1 MLCTAKW
8 AEDCCCHKADDMMLD
23 ANACCSLSDCTIG
36 FSNPAAVTNGMYCGI
51 VAAVEASDHCGIKTA
66 LAALTERARTAKRA
80 SILVAIATMMLLVC
94 FTLYVAMLSLRC
106 R

>member
-1 MLCTAKW
+1 MRTLAV
-8 AEDCCCHKADDMMLD
+8 
-23 ANACCSLSDCTIG
+23 ACRI
-36 FSNPAAVTNGMYCGI
+36 VT

-66 LAALTERARTAKRA
+66 LATLTERARTAKRA
-80 SILVAIATMMLLVC
+80 SILVAIAAMRLLVC